1 MNERNKIVLEV
12 GRQINQKDILATIS
26 DYKSFNGLLV
36 KFIDA
41 LHSEKM
47 ECPIWQPYLE
57 THLFKFSLLNSS
69 LTKEFEGV
77 SFNRPDNN
85 EEHKTYNLSA
95 LYLLSRATIE
105 TFLLIKYLYLN
116 NKDES
121 QGIFRYLLYEWSG
134 LKTRQNYIAT
144 LPENI
149 AKKASEKATIDDLEN
164 GIKLNTYFI
173 SLPEFKRKDILNTG
187 RAKEKNW
194 KEIVLESGLEKSSH
208 FTLWEF
214 YSNYAHSE
222 QIEAMQLKDLFRNPK
237 KINDSVYH
245 TLNCTIIYEA
255 MLLANLKS
263 KYNQFQNIFEIQSL
277 DLKTKIEFWAKIG
290 VALKIPYEQ

>member
-1 MNERNKIVLEV
+1 VSDRNQIVSEV
-12 GRQINQKDILATIS
+12 LRQINQEDILATIL
-26 DYKSFNGLLV
+26 DYKSFNGLLI
-36 KFIDA
+36 KFIDT

-47 ECPIWQPYLE
+47 ECLLWQPYLE

-69 LTKEFEGV
+69 LIKEFEGV

-85 EEHKTYNLSA
+85 DEYKTYNISA

-121 QGIFRYLLYEWSG
+121 QGIFRYFLYEWSG
-134 LKTRQNYIAT
+134 LKTRQKYIAT

-149 AKKASEKATIDDLEN
+149 EKKSSEKITIADLEY
-164 GIKLNTYFI
+164 GIKLNAYFL
-173 SLPEFKRKDILNTG
+173 SLPDYKRKDILKTG
-187 RAKEKNW
+187 RAKEINW
-194 KEIVLESGLEKSSH
+194 KEIILESGLEKSSH
-208 FTLWEF
+208 YTMWEF

-222 QIEAMQLKDLFRNPK
+222 QIEAMQLKDFFKNPK
-237 KINDSVYH
+237 KIKHSVYH

-255 MLLANLKS
+255 MLLLNLKN
-263 KYNQFQNIFEIQSL
+263 KYKQFENIFDHQSL
-277 DLKTKIEFWAKIG
+277 DLKTKIEFWAKFG
-290 VALKIPYEQ
+290 TDFKIPE